1 MEEKILLDKYDIVNL
16 LKYLLIQLIDD
27 EKDDIVL
34 DEIDILNIQDDI
46 FR

>member
-1 MEEKILLDKYDIVNL
+1 MEEKILLDMYDIVNL

>member
-1 MEEKILLDKYDIVNL
+1 MEEKILLDIYDIVNL

-27 EKDDIVL
+27 EKDEIVQ